1 MDFKVSNQSSEL
13 NLRILQSLKKKFDLD
28 VGYQDHCD
36 GDSQLGYLLP
46 AYAVGLGAKVIEK
59 HITHERNKKGLDYE
73 SALNA
78 NDFISFI
85 NVIRTIEKSTGSGKF
100 EKFKRSEINY
110 RC

>member
-1 MDFKVSNQSSEL
+1 MDFKVFQLNQGIKFENTSVTKE
-13 NLRILQSLKKKFDLD
+13 KFDLD

-78 NDFISFI
+78 NDFISFM
-85 NVIRTIEKSTGSGKF
+85 T
-100 EKFKRSEINY
+100 
-110 RC
+110 